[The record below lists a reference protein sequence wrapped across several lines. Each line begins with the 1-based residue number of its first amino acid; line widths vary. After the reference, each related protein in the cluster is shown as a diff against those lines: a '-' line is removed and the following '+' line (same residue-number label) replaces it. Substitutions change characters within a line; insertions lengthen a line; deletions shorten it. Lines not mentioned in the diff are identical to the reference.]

1 MIMADA
7 KRESNQKFVESMI
20 GNMTKKEVPLPTD
33 KRRELTDD
41 EVQNVEKAMEQ
52 LKKGKLLRK

>member
-1 MIMADA
+1 MAED
-7 KRESNQKFVESMI
+7 KKFNQKFVDSMI
-20 GNMTKKEVPLPTD
+20 ENMGKKEVQLPKD

>member
-1 MIMADA
+1 MAED
-7 KRESNQKFVESMI
+7 KKFNQKFVDSMI
-20 GNMTKKEVPLPTD
+20 SNMTKKEVQLPKD